1 MVNVNSSTDLEK
13 YIDEDN
19 DNDDDN
25 LKKKFKTT
33 LFSDA
38 STTTTETFLTTSINN
53 NSNNTKE
60 GDNEE
65 KIKENELENVNYE
78 CGFCCIKLKN
88 CQNLANIKLF
98 VFFMCVTVMLTNA
111 LTVGYRSSVVTTI
124 EKFFELSSSMSG
136 TLSGCLEVGSLISTL
151 LVSYFFADKSIPK
164 CIAASSIC
172 CSIGSFMYAIP
183 HFITNYK
190 IKNEANNKAAYNLIC
205 QLTGNSIDDNKLLFN
220 SKEPCFEKSTNLS
233 LFILLI
239 VANVLIGSSSAPLY
253 TLGTTY
259 IDNHVSA
266 NNSSIYLGFVYSML
280 AFGPVVGYLLGAALL
295 RVYVNVFNMKQ
306 FLKFDLLPTDNQW
319 IGAWWL
325 GFVILAVFLFLTS
338 FPYFFFPNE
347 MKRKR
352 KKEDESKCVLNTTNH
367 NNNQDIIENFGN
379 IKSYSFFKT

>member
-1 MVNVNSSTDLEK
+1 MVNVNDSTDLEK
-13 YIDEDN
+13 YIQNIDEDN
-19 DNDDDN
+19 DEDGLTKK
-25 LKKKFKTT
+25 LKTA
-33 LFSDA
+33 LYSDV
-38 STTTTETFLTTSINN
+38 STTTTETFLTTTTNSINN
-53 NSNNTKE
+53 NIYNTKE
-60 GDNEE
+60 ENIEV
-65 KIKENELENVNYE
+65 KINENENISYQ
-78 CGFCCIKLKN
+78 CGFCCFKLKN
-88 CQNLANIKLF
+88 NQNLANIKLF

-111 LTVGYRSSVVTTI
+111 LTVGYRSSVITTI

-190 IKNEANNKAAYNLIC
+190 IKNELNNKAAFNLLC
-205 QLTGNSIDDNKLLFN
+205 QLNGNIIDDSKLLFN
-220 SKEPCFEKSTNLS
+220 NKEQCFEKTTNLS

-239 VANVLIGSSSAPLY
+239 IANVLIGSSSAPLY

-266 NNSSIYLGFVYSML
+266 HNSSIYLGFVYSML

-306 FLKFDLLPTDNQW
+306 FLNFDLSPTDSTW

-325 GFVILAVFLFLTS
+325 GFVILAFLLFFTS

-352 KKEDESKCVLNTTNH
+352 KKEDESKCVLVLITDKVNIVVYLV
-367 NNNQDIIENFGN
+367 NQ
-379 IKSYSFFKT
+379 

>member
-1 MVNVNSSTDLEK
+1 MVNVNDSTDLEK
-13 YIDEDN
+13 YIQNIDEDN
-19 DNDDDN
+19 DEDDLTKKLKTALYNDV
-25 LKKKFKTT
+25 
-33 LFSDA
+33 
-38 STTTTETFLTTSINN
+38 STTTTETFLTTTTNSINN
-53 NSNNTKE
+53 NIYNTKE
-60 GDNEE
+60 ENNEV
-65 KIKENELENVNYE
+65 KMNKNENINYQ

-88 CQNLANIKLF
+88 NQNFANIKLF

-111 LTVGYRSSVVTTI
+111 LTVGYRSSVITTI

-190 IKNEANNKAAYNLIC
+190 IKNELNNKAAFNLLC
-205 QLTGNSIDDNKLLFN
+205 QLNGNIIDDSKLLFN
-220 SKEPCFEKSTNLS
+220 NKEPCFEKTTNLS

-239 VANVLIGSSSAPLY
+239 IANVLIGSSSAPLY

-266 NNSSIYLGFVYSML
+266 HNSSIYLGFVYSML

-306 FLKFDLLPTDNQW
+306 FLNFDLSPTDSTW
-319 IGAWWL
+319 IGCWWL
-325 GFVILAVFLFLTS
+325 GFVILAFLLFFTS

-352 KKEDESKCVLNTTNH
+352 KKEM
-367 NNNQDIIENFGN
+367 NQNVFWY
-379 IKSYSFFKT
+379 KLLTK